1 MSYCGWESDKNN
13 KAILYGDLYMGLP
26 FTTHVGSYPIP
37 ERRQFINVLTAISRF
52 R

>member
-26 FTTHVGSYPIP
+26 FTTHVGHTLSP
-37 ERRQFINVLTAISRF
+37 NADSLSMS
-52 R
+52 